1 VPGDISVQGIF
12 PVEIYNFQG
21 KMIRKLNFP
30 KVPNKIS
37 NDIAYIVEKKFVDDE
52 EEIRIAKYKMNLS
65 KYF

>member
-1 VPGDISVQGIF
+1 MPEDISVQGIF

-37 NDIAYIVEKKFVDDE
+37 NDFAYIVEKKFVDDE
-52 EEIRIAKYKMNLS
+52 EEIRIVKYKMNLS